1 MFFEIIIPQHS
12 ICIRS
17 CCIRTLV
24 FLFFLEGGI
33 VREVGESGRG
43 SCKIDKS
50 VRNQC
55 LMQTSAY
62 HAPDD
67 AGNVGPT
74 WRKVTSISQL

>member
-1 MFFEIIIPQHS
+1 MLFLKIIIPQHY

-24 FLFFLEGGI
+24 FLFLLEGGI
-33 VREVGESGRG
+33 VRKVGGPGRG

-50 VRNQC
+50 ERNQC
-55 LMQTSAY
+55 FMQTSAY

-67 AGNVGPT
+67 AGNAGPPG
-74 WRKVTSISQL
+74 RR